1 MFKTGLLT
9 CLLVLSGAA
18 WTTAQS
24 VRRPLAWERFEKQED
39 PPMFIWRTDTS
50 PGKISQFGGFTSVQV
65 NVNEDG
71 DNIVGDAANEPS
83 ITVNPADPTRMAI
96 GWRQFNSNASS
107 FRQGGWA
114 YTTSG
119 GASWTFPGVLD
130 SVFRSDPVLFSNET
144 GTFFYLSLV
153 ANFRCDMWRSLSGG
167 QFWTRLGPA
176 TGGDKQWFT
185 IDRTNSTGHGF
196 QYQYWDSGAS
206 DYGSRQFTRST
217 DGGLTWMD
225 PIDIPNAT
233 SVGTLDVDTE
243 GNLFI

>member
-1 MFKTGLLT
+1 MVKTSVLIWVLLA
-9 CLLVLSGAA
+9 SGAVWSA
-18 WTTAQS
+18 AQS
-24 VRRPLAWERFEKQED
+24 VRRPLAFERFEKQVD

-50 PGKISQFGGFTSVQV
+50 PRKISQFGSFTSVQV

-83 ITVNPADPTRMAI
+83 ITVDPSDSTRMAI

-114 YTTSG
+114 YTTNA
-119 GASWTFPGVLD
+119 GASWTFPGGLD
-130 SVFRSDPVLFSNET
+130 NVFRSDPVLFSNET

-153 ANFRCDMWRSLSGG
+153 ANFRCDMWRSLNRG

-176 TGGDKQWFT
+176 AGGDKQWFT

-196 QYQYWDSGAS
+196 QYQY
-206 DYGSRQFTRST
+206 
-217 DGGLTWMD
+217 
-225 PIDIPNAT
+225 
-233 SVGTLDVDTE
+233 
-243 GNLFI
+243 